1 MLESGIY
8 YYMFG
13 FLRLTLVFAAYC
25 LETLDQL
32 ISLPSN
38 LLINSFGLKRNL
50 CHSSSA

>member
-8 YYMFG
+8 YCVFG
-13 FLRLTLVFAAYC
+13 FLRLTLVFAAYR

-38 LLINSFGLKRNL
+38 LLINSFGFKRNL
-50 CHSSSA
+50 CHISRA